1 MTNQPKRKQ
10 RNWWNNLWRKLGL
23 NFGRQEVSSIPA
35 EWRKWSENL
44 EMAQREWKYARLYFD
59 SVTDPD
65 LIDHAIY
72 NLEATEKK
80 YTYLLKQAREIGIR
94 GDGYILS

>member
-1 MTNQPKRKQ
+1 MTNQPERKQ
-10 RNWWNNLWRKLGL
+10 RNWWSNLWRKLGL
-23 NFGRQEVSSIPA
+23 FFGRKDGSSVPA
-35 EWRKWSENL
+35 EWRSWSENI

-94 GDGYILS
+94 GDGYSLG